1 MTAIASP
8 ATQRLT
14 VDGIRAG
21 VAPVLE
27 RLAAAA
33 REREGTRDYPFE
45 EVRALA
51 EQRITLIGVAVEDG
65 GAGGTLRDVVEL
77 VIAIGRAD
85 SNVAQALRSSF
96 LTAASVIA
104 RRDLPHRDRTLERLR
119 NGDLFAGTANERGGA
134 AGAVATRLLRKGDGQ
149 VISGAKYY
157 STGGLFAQW
166 FGGTAT
172 DEDGKIVRFTIPTD
186 REGVERLD
194 DFDAIG
200 QRLTASGTTR
210 LNDVRVYPDELIRA
224 DEAPPRNPW
233 QGSFA
238 QLYLAS
244 IEAGIAG
251 AALDDAVEFAREKA
265 RPIKHST
272 ADRAVDDP
280 YVRHV
285 IGEIA
290 ARANAARAV
299 VLLAA
304 EELGAVPTGALQGPA
319 AGRGAAAPEQD
330 AGGSASFRELGA
342 VPTGALQGPAAGRGA
357 AAPEV
362 GASGAASARELGAVP
377 TADLYESAAV
387 GPVSGQEEAAGTS
400 AHEAAAG
407 NAAPDHLPGGD
418 RGAPAHGLG
427 AGGAVPAR
435 EPGAVPTAALR
446 GAAAGRGA
454 SAAEQGAAGAASA
467 YELGVGGAVPAR
479 ELGAGRAALVSGA
492 PAADIPA
499 DPVRVAGARA
509 AVAVAQAQYVA
520 VEAAL
525 RAGELVFD
533 VGGGSAT
540 DRGTAL
546 DRHWRNARTVAN
558 HNPRNWKAAVVGG
571 FHLTGD
577 EPPTSGL
584 F

>member
-1 MTAIASP
+1 MSAAAAGPGVIAASTGP
-8 ATQRLT
+8 GTGERKAVGRAVGSGVT
-14 VDGIRAG
+14 VAGIRAG
-21 VAPVLE
+21 IAPVLE
-27 RLAAAA
+27 RLAATA

-51 EQRITLIGVAVEDG
+51 EQRITLVGVAVEDG
-65 GAGGTLRDVVEL
+65 GAGGTLRDVVDL
-77 VIAIGRAD
+77 VIAIARAD

-104 RRDLPHRDRTLERLR
+104 RQELPHRDRTLERLR
-119 NGDLFAGTANERGGA
+119 NGDLFAGTSNERGGA
-134 AGAVATRLLRKGDGQ
+134 AGAVATRLLRKGDGE
-149 VISGAKYY
+149 VLSGAKYY

-166 FGGTAT
+166 FSGTAT
-172 DEDGKIVRFTIPTD
+172 DEDGKVVRFTVPAD

-210 LNDVRVYPDELIRA
+210 LNDVQVYPDELIRA
-224 DEAPPRNPW
+224 DETPPRNPW

-251 AALDDAVEFAREKA
+251 AAFDDAVRFAQEKA

-285 IGEIA
+285 VGEIA

-304 EELGAVPTGALQGPA
+304 EELGAVP
-319 AGRGAAAPEQD
+319 
-330 AGGSASFRELGA
+330 A
-342 VPTGALQGPAAGRGA
+342 VADD
-357 AAPEV
+357 EV
-362 GASGAASARELGAVP
+362 R
-377 TADLYESAAV
+377 D
-387 GPVSGQEEAAGTS
+387 
-400 AHEAAAG
+400 
-407 NAAPDHLPGGD
+407 
-418 RGAPAHGLG
+418 
-427 AGGAVPAR
+427 
-435 EPGAVPTAALR
+435 
-446 GAAAGRGA
+446 
-454 SAAEQGAAGAASA
+454 
-467 YELGVGGAVPAR
+467 
-479 ELGAGRAALVSGA
+479 
-492 PAADIPA
+492 
-499 DPVRVAGARA
+499 AGARA
-509 AVAVAQAQYVA
+509 ALTVAQAQYVA
-520 VEAAL
+520 VESAL
-525 RAGELVFD
+525 RAAELAFD

-540 DRGTAL
+540 DRRTAL

-558 HNPRNWKAAVVGG
+558 HNPRNWKAAAVGA
-571 FHLTGD
+571 FHLTGA

>member
-1 MTAIASP
+1 MTISTADTGA
-8 ATQRLT
+8 RVT
-14 VDGIRAG
+14 VAGISAG
-21 VAPVLE
+21 IAPVLE
-27 RLAAAA
+27 RLAATAG
-33 REREGTRDYPFE
+33 EREGTRDYPFE

-51 EQRITLIGVAVEDG
+51 EERITLIGVAVEDG
-65 GAGGTLRDVVEL
+65 GAGGTLRDVVDL
-77 VIAIGRAD
+77 VIAIARAD

-104 RRDLPHRDRTLERLR
+104 RHDLPHRDRTLERLR
-119 NGDLFAGTANERGGA
+119 NGDLFAGTSNERGGA
-134 AGAVATRLLRKGDGQ
+134 AGAVATRLLRKGDGE
-149 VISGAKYY
+149 VLSGAKYY

-166 FGGTAT
+166 FSGTAT
-172 DEDGKIVRFTIPTD
+172 DEDGKVVRFTVPTD

-210 LNDVRVYPDELIRA
+210 LNDVPVYPDELIRA

-251 AALDDAVEFAREKA
+251 AALDDAVRFTREKA

-280 YVRHV
+280 YVQHV
-285 IGEIA
+285 VGEIA

-304 EELGAVPTGALQGPA
+304 EELGAVPSATDN
-319 AGRGAAAPEQD
+319 RTHVVAAA
-330 AGGSASFRELGA
+330 
-342 VPTGALQGPAAGRGA
+342 
-357 AAPEV
+357 
-362 GASGAASARELGAVP
+362 
-377 TADLYESAAV
+377 
-387 GPVSGQEEAAGTS
+387 
-400 AHEAAAG
+400 
-407 NAAPDHLPGGD
+407 
-418 RGAPAHGLG
+418 
-427 AGGAVPAR
+427 
-435 EPGAVPTAALR
+435 
-446 GAAAGRGA
+446 
-454 SAAEQGAAGAASA
+454 
-467 YELGVGGAVPAR
+467 
-479 ELGAGRAALVSGA
+479 SGA
-492 PAADIPA
+492 PARDADA
-499 DPVRVAGARA
+499 ASGDAVRYAGARA
-509 AVAVAQAQYVA
+509 ALTVAQAQYVA
-520 VEAAL
+520 VESAL
-525 RAGELVFD
+525 RAAELAFD

-540 DRGTAL
+540 DRSTAL

-558 HNPRNWKAAVVGG
+558 HNPRNWKAAAVGA
-571 FHLTGD
+571 FHLTGA

>member
-1 MTAIASP
+1 MTATAST
-8 ATQRLT
+8 ATQGVT
-14 VDGIRAG
+14 VEGIRAG
-21 VAPVLE
+21 IAPILT
-27 RLAAAA
+27 RLATTA
-33 REREGTRDYPFE
+33 RDREGTRDYPFE
-45 EVRALA
+45 DVRALA
-51 EQRITLIGVAVEDG
+51 EQRITLTGVAVEDG
-65 GAGGTLRDVVEL
+65 GAGGSLRDVVDL
-77 VIAIGRAD
+77 VIAIARAD

-96 LTAASVIA
+96 LTAANVIA
-104 RRDLPHRDRTLERLR
+104 RRDLPQRERTLERLR
-119 NGDLFAGTANERGGA
+119 NGDLFAGTSNERGGA
-134 AGAVATRLLRKGDGQ
+134 AGAVATRLLRRGH
-149 VISGAKYY
+149 VEVLSGAKYY

-166 FGGTAT
+166 FSGTAT
-172 DEDGKIVRFTIPTD
+172 DEDGQVVRFTVPTD

-210 LNDVRVYPDELIRA
+210 LNDVRVYPDELVRA

-251 AALDDAVEFAREKA
+251 AAFDDAVRFTRERA

-285 IGEIA
+285 VGEIA

-304 EELGAVPTGALQGPA
+304 EELGAVPSA
-319 AGRGAAAPEQD
+319 ADNKAQVVEA
-330 AGGSASFRELGA
+330 
-342 VPTGALQGPAAGRGA
+342 
-357 AAPEV
+357 
-362 GASGAASARELGAVP
+362 ASG
-377 TADLYESAAV
+377 
-387 GPVSGQEEAAGTS
+387 
-400 AHEAAAG
+400 
-407 NAAPDHLPGGD
+407 
-418 RGAPAHGLG
+418 
-427 AGGAVPAR
+427 
-435 EPGAVPTAALR
+435 
-446 GAAAGRGA
+446 
-454 SAAEQGAAGAASA
+454 
-467 YELGVGGAVPAR
+467 
-479 ELGAGRAALVSGA
+479 
-492 PAADIPA
+492 
-499 DPVRVAGARA
+499 DPVRYAGARA
-509 AVAVAQAQYVA
+509 ALTVAQAQYVA
-520 VEAAL
+520 VESAL
-525 RAGELVFD
+525 RAAELAFD

-558 HNPRNWKAAVVGG
+558 HNPRNWKAAAVGA
-571 FHLTGD
+571 FHLTGA

>member
-1 MTAIASP
+1 MTA
-8 ATQRLT
+8 T
-14 VDGIRAG
+14 VDSELRVTVEGIRAG
-21 VAPVLE
+21 IAPVLE
-27 RLAAAA
+27 RLAATA
-33 REREGTRDYPFE
+33 RDREGTRDYPFD
-45 EVRALA
+45 EVGALA
-51 EQRITLIGVAVEDG
+51 ELRITLTGIAVEDG
-65 GAGGTLRDVVEL
+65 GAGGMLRDVVDL
-77 VIAIGRAD
+77 VIAIARAD

-104 RRDLPHRDRTLERLR
+104 RQDLPHRTRTLDRLR
-119 NGDLFAGTANERGGA
+119 NGDLFAGTSNERGGA
-134 AGAVATRLLRKGDGQ
+134 AGSVATRLVRKGEIE
-149 VISGAKYY
+149 VLSGAKYY

-166 FGGTAT
+166 FSGTAT
-172 DEDGKIVRFTIPTD
+172 DDDGNVVRFTVPTD

-210 LNDVRVYPDELIRA
+210 LNDVRVHPDELIRA

-251 AALDDAVEFAREKA
+251 AALDDAVRFAREKA

-285 IGEIA
+285 VGEIA
-290 ARANAARAV
+290 SRANAARAV

-304 EELGAVPTGALQGPA
+304 EELGAVP
-319 AGRGAAAPEQD
+319 
-330 AGGSASFRELGA
+330 
-342 VPTGALQGPAAGRGA
+342 
-357 AAPEV
+357 
-362 GASGAASARELGAVP
+362 AASDDEV
-377 TADLYESAAV
+377 
-387 GPVSGQEEAAGTS
+387 
-400 AHEAAAG
+400 
-407 NAAPDHLPGGD
+407 
-418 RGAPAHGLG
+418 
-427 AGGAVPAR
+427 
-435 EPGAVPTAALR
+435 
-446 GAAAGRGA
+446 
-454 SAAEQGAAGAASA
+454 
-467 YELGVGGAVPAR
+467 
-479 ELGAGRAALVSGA
+479 RA
-492 PAADIPA
+492 
-499 DPVRVAGARA
+499 AGARA
-509 AVAVAQAQYVA
+509 ALTVAQAQYVA
-520 VEAAL
+520 VESAL
-525 RAGELVFD
+525 RAAELAFD

>member
-1 MTAIASP
+1 MTAISTAARHGAGVS
-8 ATQRLT
+8 
-14 VDGIRAG
+14 VEGIRAG

-27 RLAAAA
+27 RLAATA
-33 REREGTRDYPFE
+33 RGREGTRDYPFE

-51 EQRITLIGVAVEDG
+51 EQRITLIGVAAADG
-65 GAGGTLRDVVEL
+65 GAGGALRDVVEL
-77 VIAIGRAD
+77 IIAIARAD
-85 SNVAQALRSSF
+85 SNIAQALRSSF

-104 RRDLPHRDRTLERLR
+104 RQDLPHRERTLERLR

-134 AGAVATRLLRKGDGQ
+134 AGAVATRLLRKGGAY
-149 VISGAKYY
+149 VLSGAKYY

-172 DEDGKIVRFTIPTD
+172 DEDGKIVRFTIPAD

-210 LNDVRVYPDELIRA
+210 LNDVEVYPDELIRA
-224 DEAPPRNPW
+224 DEALPRNPW

-251 AALDDAVEFAREKA
+251 AALDDAIAFARDKA

-272 ADRAVDDP
+272 ADRAIDDP

-285 IGEIA
+285 VGEIA

-304 EELGAVPTGALQGPA
+304 EEV
-319 AGRGAAAPEQD
+319 
-330 AGGSASFRELGA
+330 
-342 VPTGALQGPAAGRGA
+342 
-357 AAPEV
+357 
-362 GASGAASARELGAVP
+362 GAVP
-377 TADLYESAAV
+377 TAVAHVPDTTAV
-387 GPVSGQEEAAGTS
+387 GVPGVT
-400 AHEAAAG
+400 AAAHDTPL
-407 NAAPDHLPGGD
+407 APTT
-418 RGAPAHGLG
+418 
-427 AGGAVPAR
+427 
-435 EPGAVPTAALR
+435 PT
-446 GAAAGRGA
+446 
-454 SAAEQGAAGAASA
+454 
-467 YELGVGGAVPAR
+467 
-479 ELGAGRAALVSGA
+479 
-492 PAADIPA
+492 
-499 DPVRVAGARA
+499 DPVRAAGARA
-509 AVAVAQAQYVA
+509 ALAVAQAQYVA
-520 VEAAL
+520 VESAL

-540 DRGTAL
+540 DVGAAL